1 MLHTYLT
8 ESWPLRYPIISAPM
22 AGVAGG
28 RLARAVSSAGALG
41 MIGVGSTTPT
51 SFIERESAIARGE
64 DNQRFGIGLMV
75 WAIEAR
81 PELLDVALQAR
92 PFLIS
97 ISFGSPAPYIERLHR
112 EGIKIAT
119 QVNTRAEA
127 ISVAQ
132 AGVDVIVAQ
141 GTEAGGHSGQGVSTL
156 PLLQTVLDAVQ
167 LPVVAAGGIASAR
180 GVAAAL
186 AAGAAG
192 VWVGTGLLASPE
204 CENSPQARERVI
216 RAQETDTILTRV
228 FDRARGTSW
237 PSQYPGRALRNR
249 FTTQWQQHEETVG
262 QDAAARQQLT
272 GAIERKDFDL
282 AYIYAGE
289 AVGLVTQQRPAGD
302 VIRDLGDGAE
312 RLLRD
317 RARSLLGSL

>member
-8 ESWPLRYPIISAPM
+8 ESWQLHYPIISAPM

-28 RLARAVSSAGALG
+28 RLARAVSTAGALG
-41 MIGVGSTTPT
+41 MIGVGSTTST
-51 SFIERESAIARGE
+51 SFIEREAEIARGE
-64 DNQRFGIGLMV
+64 DNLRFGIGLMV

-81 PELLDVALQAR
+81 PELLDASLETR

-97 ISFGSPAPYIERLHR
+97 ISFGSPAPYVERLHR
-112 EGIKIAT
+112 AGIQVAT

-127 ISVAQ
+127 ISAAQ

-167 LPVVAAGGIASAR
+167 LPVVAAGGIASPR

-186 AAGAAG
+186 AAGAVG
-192 VWVGTGLLASPE
+192 VWVGTCLLASPE
-204 CENSPQARERVI
+204 SEGSPQARERVI
-216 RAQETDTILTRV
+216 RAQETDTVLTRI
-228 FDRARGTSW
+228 FDRARGVPW

-249 FTTQWQQHEETVG
+249 FTAQWQQQETEVG
-262 QDAAARQQLT
+262 QDATARQQLT
-272 GAIERKDFDL
+272 EAMQSKDFDL

-289 AVGLVTQQRPAGD
+289 AVGLVTQQRPAAA
-302 VIRDLGDGAE
+302 VIRDLGEGAE

-317 RARSLLGSL
+317 RSQTLLG